1 MNNNKFLIALVV
13 CIIIAGIITFTH
25 QNDTYISTASTTTAS
40 TTTESGSIKPAL
52 VKVGSPLDK
61 GYQYLVDSNT
71 GVVYIEYSS
80 MYQRAITVML
90 NADGT
95 PITADQ
101 LGIEY

>member
-1 MNNNKFLIALVV
+1 MRNNKFLIFLVV
-13 CIIIAGIITFTH
+13 ACIIITGIITVIH
-25 QNDTYISTASTTTAS
+25 QNNTYISKTSA
-40 TTTESGSIKPAL
+40 TTESGSIKPAL
-52 VKVGSPLDK
+52 VKVGSPLDE

-80 MYQRAITVML
+80 GYQRAITVML